1 MLAAVLVERA
11 AVAAVATMEKVIEG
25 FVCTAA
31 IAAAAVIAAAVIA
44 AAVVA
49 VVAVAVAAAVLDFA
63 AVEII
68 DMLNLVL
75 VPAAAVAFH
84 CVFETM
90 MICPY

>member
-1 MLAAVLVERA
+1 VPAAVLVELA
-11 AVAAVATMEKVIEG
+11 AVVAVAIMEKVIEG

-31 IAAAAVIAAAVIA
+31 IAAAVVIAVVVIAA

-49 VVAVAVAAAVLDFA
+49 VAAAVAAVVLDFA
-63 AVEII
+63 ADEII

>member
-1 MLAAVLVERA
+1 MQVEPDFEPVVFAVAAAAVLAAVLVELVG
-11 AVAAVATMEKVIEG
+11 VAAVEIVKKANGE
-25 FVCTAA
+25 FVS
-31 IAAAAVIAAAVIA
+31 

-49 VVAVAVAAAVLDFA
+49 AVLVSA
-63 AVEII
+63 AVEVI

-75 VPAAAVAFH
+75 VPLAAAAFH

>member
-1 MLAAVLVERA
+1 MQFELDFEPVVVAVAAAAVPAAVLVELA
-11 AVAAVATMEKVIEG
+11 
-25 FVCTAA
+25 
-31 IAAAAVIAAAVIA
+31 
-44 AAVVA
+44 A